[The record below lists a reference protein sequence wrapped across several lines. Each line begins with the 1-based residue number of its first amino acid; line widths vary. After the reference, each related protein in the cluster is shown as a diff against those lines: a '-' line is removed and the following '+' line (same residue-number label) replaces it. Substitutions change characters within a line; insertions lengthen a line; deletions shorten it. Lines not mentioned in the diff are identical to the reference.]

1 MDVSEVQYP
10 AKEYLP
16 TNVSLELMDV
26 FGDVPERWVEKF
38 DIVHV
43 RAFGVVITH
52 LDPLPLLENMVKM
65 LSGWF
70 SFFITDWSIVICT
83 LMLRAPH
90 RTRRVSAM
98 GGIRHYDFQSP
109 RPE

>member
-1 MDVSEVQYP
+1 MDISELQYP

-52 LDPLPLLENMVKM
+52 SDPLPLLENMVKM

-70 SFFITDWSIVICT
+70 SFFITD
-83 LMLRAPH
+83 
-90 RTRRVSAM
+90 
-98 GGIRHYDFQSP
+98 
-109 RPE
+109 